1 MSVKSYTYISFPG
14 TAKEA
19 FEYYHSIFGGDL
31 QVLTYGQFPEQD
43 AEQFPFEI
51 NPDAVANAT
60 LDSDVVSIAGGDAM
74 EGDAPGLDGT
84 PYSLLLICDDEAE
97 ARGYWDK
104 FTSTGGEIR
113 VRVGW
118 TMGGGQYI
126 AVSDNGPG
134 IAPDEIDPH
143 PAGAGPINS
152 VLISSGPRVGVRRN
166 ADVAWR
172 YWITDDPTVSAYRRH
187 PRAD

>member
-14 TAKEA
+14 TAKAA

-104 FTSTGGEIR
+104 FTSTGGEVVLPLEVAPWGELYGH
-113 VRVGW
+113 VRDRFGVSW
-118 TMGGGQYI
+118 
-126 AVSDNGPG
+126 AVNG
-134 IAPDEIDPH
+134 
-143 PAGAGPINS
+143 S
-152 VLISSGPRVGVRRN
+152 VNPS
-166 ADVAWR
+166 
-172 YWITDDPTVSAYRRH
+172 
-187 PRAD
+187 